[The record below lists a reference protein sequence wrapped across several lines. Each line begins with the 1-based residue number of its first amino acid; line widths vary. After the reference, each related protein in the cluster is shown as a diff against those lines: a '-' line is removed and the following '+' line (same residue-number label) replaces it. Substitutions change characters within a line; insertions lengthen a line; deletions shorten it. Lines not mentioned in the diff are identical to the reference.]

1 MARSKNFQVRVS
13 SDTSQF
19 DAGMRKA
26 QQSLRSFQQIAST
39 AFGLGGLATFTAAI
53 GGAVRNIMEFEKANS
68 ELAAVL
74 GTNIK
79 GVEGLSNAAKDLG
92 RQSKYT
98 ASEVTGLQVA
108 LARLGFD
115 TDQIQAMEG
124 SILKFATA
132 MGTDLAAAADFTGSA
147 LRAFG
152 LQAEDTKR
160 LLDVMS
166 AATTKSALDFSKLQT
181 SISVVAPIANAFGLS
196 VEETAAFL
204 GVLANNGFDASSAAT
219 ALRNILLNLSDANGK
234 LAQGIGHSARTF
246 DEIIAAFQ
254 ELSDKGISVDQ
265 VLGMTDKR
273 SAAAAVTII
282 KQAAAIDKLKL
293 SLTGLDGG
301 YERLGISVENA
312 TKIADEFGLSIKDTV
327 ALLGALSDIGF
338 DDDSSLA
345 GVRAILEGITDD
357 NGELAKSIGHS
368 VKSFDDLIKAFKE
381 VSAQGLDV
389 ARVLGITD
397 KESANA
403 ARSLVKGADAADNFR
418 RSLNGADGSLDE
430 MSDTMKNN
438 LAGSVDNLK
447 SAWEGFTLSLSESA
461 GVLKT
466 VVDAVTNAVNYLT
479 DRLQNG
485 ISLVEALMGP
495 LAGGALANA
504 WKNNEEALKAFIGP
518 GGTALMNLIGPKQQ
532 PEQPEQPAPEPYIG
546 PRQSAV
552 QLLRQQQ
559 ENPTQTTTLPKTPNK
574 PTTPLT
580 PEQIKA
586 RQREAEK
593 AWDEFLSKTLAGVK
607 AIGDNTESVSA
618 IWDTIAA
625 KAPSPDKAAEAWVKF
640 QATVKDAGQEISAEM
655 AEVAEAD
662 AEIEAQWDE
671 LYDTWRRMADLPP
684 VQPFDN
690 ETLLLFEK
698 NLHAIN
704 EEMEFQAYL
713 DTLLQENIEKL
724 TGTTVDFSR
733 ELENLAVSGL
743 NAAGEAL
750 GGLLGDLATGG
761 DAWSNFSNAAISAFG
776 DMAIAVGRIAVAAGA
791 ATLGIKAALESMNG
805 YAAIAAGVALIAL
818 GAAVKTGLSNVASGN
833 YSATGSVASGSYSAT
848 GNDYETRDI
857 QVNVT
862 GTLQADGD
870 KLVAVLNNTNNRNG
884 YTT

>member
-26 QQSLRSFQQIAST
+26 QQSLRSFQQIANT

-53 GGAVRNIMEFEKANS
+53 GGAVRNIMDFEKANS

-79 GVEGLSNAAKDLG
+79 GVEDLSKAAKELG

-115 TDQIQAMEG
+115 NDQIQAMEG

-132 MGTDLAAAADFTGSA
+132 MGTDLSAAADFTGSA
-147 LRAFG
+147 LRAFN
-152 LQAEDTKR
+152 LQAKDTKR

-166 AATTKSALDFSKLQT
+166 AATTKSALDFSKLQASL
-181 SISVVAPIANAFGLS
+181 SIVAPIANAFGLS

-219 ALRNILLNLSDANGK
+219 ALRNILLNLADENGK
-234 LAQGIGHSARTF
+234 LAKGIGHSAKTF
-246 DEIIAAFQ
+246 DEIIAAFK
-254 ELSDKGISVDQ
+254 ELSEQGVDVAQ
-265 VLGMTDKR
+265 VLNMTDKR

-282 KQAAAIDKLKL
+282 KQADATDQLK
-293 SLTGLDGG
+293 
-301 YERLGISVENA
+301 
-312 TKIADEFGLSIKDTV
+312 
-327 ALLGALSDIGF
+327 
-338 DDDSSLA
+338 
-345 GVRAILEGITDD
+345 
-357 NGELAKSIGHS
+357 
-368 VKSFDDLIKAFKE
+368 
-381 VSAQGLDV
+381 
-389 ARVLGITD
+389 
-397 KESANA
+397 
-403 ARSLVKGADAADNFR
+403 RSLD
-418 RSLNGADGSLDE
+418 GADGSLDQ
-430 MSDTMKNN
+430 MADTMKDN

-447 SAWEGFTLSLSESA
+447 SAWEGFTLALSESA

-466 VVDAVTNAVNYLT
+466 VVDAVTRAINTMT
-479 DRLQNG
+479 DRLENG
-485 ISLVEALMGP
+485 ITLVEALMGP
-495 LAGGALANA
+495 LAGGALADM
-504 WKNNEEALKAFIGP
+504 WKRDDPVLKA
-518 GGTALMNLIGPKQQ
+518 LIGPAGTLLMHQLAPRPQ
-532 PEQPEQPAPEPYIG
+532 PAPQPAPEPR
-546 PRQSAV
+546 PANSVVA
-552 QLLRQQQ
+552 LLRDRNKQP
-559 ENPTQTTTLPKTPNK
+559 ETTT
-574 PTTPLT
+574 TTPT
-580 PEQIKA
+580 PEPLTDAQLKA
-586 RQREAEK
+586 MQLAAEK
-593 AWDEFLSKTLAGVK
+593 AWNDFLDKTLAGIK
-607 AIGDNTESVSA
+607 AVGDNSEAVSA
-618 IWDTIAA
+618 IWETIAA
-625 KAPSPDKAAEAWVKF
+625 KAPSPDKATEAWTKF
-640 QATVKDAGQEISAEM
+640 QAAVKDAGQEISAEM
-655 AEVAEAD
+655 AEVAAAD
-662 AEIEAQWDE
+662 AEVDAQWDD
-671 LYDTWRRMADLPP
+671 LYETWRRMADLPP

-690 ETLLLFEK
+690 EMLLLFEK
-698 NLHAIN
+698 NMHDIN
-704 EEMEFQAYL
+704 EEMEFQDYL
-713 DTLLQENIEKL
+713 DNQLQESIEKL
-724 TGTTVDFSR
+724 TNTTVDFSR

-833 YSATGSVASGSYSAT
+833 YSATGSVASGSYSAG